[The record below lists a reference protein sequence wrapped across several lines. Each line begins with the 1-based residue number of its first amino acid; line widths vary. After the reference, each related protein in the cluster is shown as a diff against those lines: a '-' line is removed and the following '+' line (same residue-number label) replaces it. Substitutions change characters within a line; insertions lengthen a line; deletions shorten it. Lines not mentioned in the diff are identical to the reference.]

1 MEARFARIISV
12 VLQPLLIPFYSIL
25 IIFGL
30 KTYISLVI
38 PVQAKQMILALVFIT
53 TFLFPA
59 IFIFLLYKRKI
70 ITTLQMRDRNERIF
84 PLIITN
90 IFYFLAFHMI
100 RQLELPE
107 IYIKLF
113 FGSAVIVLF
122 TMIVSL
128 FWKISAHMT
137 GVGGLLGS
145 LIGLSQTIQ
154 YNLLG
159 WVIVAAICCG
169 LVGFARLKLKAHTQ
183 TQVYTGF
190 LAGLIIMLLFII
202 S

>member
-1 MEARFARIISV
+1 METRFARIISV
-12 VLQPLLIPFYSIL
+12 VLQPLLVPFYSLL

-30 KTYISLVI
+30 NTYISLVI

-59 IFIFLLYKRKI
+59 IFIFLLYKRRI
-70 ITTLQMRDRNERIF
+70 ITTLQMENRNERIF
-84 PLIITN
+84 PMIITN
-90 IFYFLAFHMI
+90 IFYFLTFHMI
-100 RQLELPE
+100 RQMQLPD
-107 IYIKLF
+107 IYLRLF
-113 FGSAVIVLF
+113 FGSAVVVLF
-122 TMIVSL
+122 TMVISL

-137 GVGGLLGS
+137 GFGGLLGS

-154 YNLLG
+154 YNLAG
-159 WVIVAAICCG
+159 WVVIAIVCCG

-183 TQVYTGF
+183 TQVYAGF
-190 LAGLIIMLLFII
+190 MSGMVIMLLFII